1 MILAG
6 GEGSRLA
13 ADGLTTPKALIDVAG
28 RPQLLRLVEQFAA
41 LGCSSITCMLNETAL
56 EWLHAGM
63 SPRIAET
70 TRTIE
75 RLARVVPCRTPSS
88 LHTFVAGLEELPPG
102 PVFATMVDSVL
113 APDDWARLYELTQH
127 DLADGADAVL
137 AVTPATDPDDAPLWV
152 ATDAT
157 RRVVAIGATAAS
169 ARGTV
174 TGGVYG
180 FGPAARR
187 RASEALAS
195 GLHRMRIFLG
205 DLVASGADVRA
216 VEVPHIID
224 IDHRTDLERADA
236 YMKTVN
242 TANTGSELS

>member
-1 MILAG
+1 
-6 GEGSRLA
+6 
-13 ADGLTTPKALIDVAG
+13 
-28 RPQLLRLVEQFAA
+28 
-41 LGCSSITCMLNETAL
+41 MLNETAH
-56 EWLHAGM
+56 EWLHADT
-63 SPRIAET
+63 SPRVAET
-70 TRTIE
+70 RRTIE

-88 LHTFVAGLEELPPG
+88 LHTFVAGLEEMPPG

-113 APDDWARLYELTQH
+113 APNDWARLYELTQQ
-127 DLADGADAVL
+127 DLAAGADAVL
-137 AVTPATDPDDAPLWV
+137 AVTLATDPDDAPLWV

-169 ARGTV
+169 APGRI

-180 FGPAARR
+180 FGPSARQ

-205 DLVASGADVRA
+205 DLVASAADVRA

-224 IDHRTDLERADA
+224 IDHRSDLERADA
-236 YMKTVN
+236 YMNTLN
-242 TANTGSELS
+242 TASTVSELS